1 MKERAT
7 RGRRCVAALL
17 AYLAALALASLFL
30 SPAGALRFEL
40 ESGHTKCVTEDIKLH
55 AMAVGKYSVVIP
67 SDAAQLPDS
76 HKITVKV
83 TSPYGN
89 SIHYEDRVESG
100 TFAFSA
106 NEEGDYLAC
115 VWAPYHQPS
124 ATLTVEFEWRT
135 GVAAKDWTNVAKK
148 GQIEFDLDLETFWA
162 CFVRAGSLWWE
173 SNPIWGILQQ
183 NLNCVSVVASTKYV
197 AVITDSVSSSNLSA
211 TELSELGLT
220 AQSWGIG
227 MELELK
233 KLEDTVKSI
242 HDEMFYLR
250 EREEQMQEMNRSTN
264 SRMAWLSFLS
274 LAVCLS
280 VAGLQ
285 LWHLKKFFEKKKLL

>member
-1 MKERAT
+1 MKERAI
-7 RGRRCVAALL
+7 RGRRCVSALR
-17 AYLAALALASLFL
+17 AYLVTLALASLFL
-30 SPAGALRFEL
+30 APARALRFEL

-67 SDAAQLPDS
+67 SEATHLPDS

-115 VWAPYHQPS
+115 LWATYHNP
-124 ATLTVEFEWRT
+124 AVTMAVEFEWRT
-135 GVAAKDWTNVAKK
+135 GVAAKGWTKVAKK
-148 GQIEFDLDLETFWA
+148 GQIE
-162 CFVRAGSLWWE
+162 V
-173 SNPIWGILQQ
+173 
-183 NLNCVSVVASTKYV
+183 
-197 AVITDSVSSSNLSA
+197 
-211 TELSELGLT
+211 
-220 AQSWGIG
+220 

-233 KLEDTVKSI
+233 KLEDSAKSL

-250 EREEQMQEMNRSTN
+250 KR
-264 SRMAWLSFLS
+264 
-274 LAVCLS
+274 
-280 VAGLQ
+280 
-285 LWHLKKFFEKKKLL
+285 